1 MSERADHLG
10 MEREKACSSIL
21 PFIRFHHFNHNNSYR
36 PRSKRRPA
44 LADRFLHGDG
54 RAQQQ
59 QAPRRP
65 RLLHAAPAPPICA
78 SRRPRRP
85 PWPPTARRRRPR
97 TRTRRGPSTSIS
109 LGPSERCRR
118 ASAPQNPWGPFCKFY
133 YIGRDLV
140 VIFGNS
146 WVTLER
152 AGVYFEITSVWWED

>member
-1 MSERADHLG
+1 MEPNDEQHCQSVVRHMSERADHLG

-36 PRSKRRPA
+36 PCSKRRPA

-85 PWPPTARRRRPR
+85 PSPPTARRRRPR
-97 TRTRRGPSTSIS
+97 TRTRRGPSMSYLSRTIRAMPTSLRSTKS
-109 LGPSERCRR
+109 LR
-118 ASAPQNPWGPFCKFY
+118 AF
-133 YIGRDLV
+133 L
-140 VIFGNS
+140 
-146 WVTLER
+146 
-152 AGVYFEITSVWWED
+152 

>member
-65 RLLHAAPAPPICA
+65 RLLHAAPAPPICD

-97 TRTRRGPSTSIS
+97 TRTRCGPSMSYLSRTI
-109 LGPSERCRR
+109 R
-118 ASAPQNPWGPFCKFY
+118 AMPTQNPWGPFYKFY

-140 VIFGNS
+140 VIFWNS

-152 AGVYFEITSVWWED
+152 AGVYLEITSVWWED

>member
-1 MSERADHLG
+1 MEPNDEQHCQSVVRHMSERADHLG

-59 QAPRRP
+59 APRRP

-85 PWPPTARRRRPR
+85 P
-97 TRTRRGPSTSIS
+97 
-109 LGPSERCRR
+109 
-118 ASAPQNPWGPFCKFY
+118 
-133 YIGRDLV
+133 
-140 VIFGNS
+140 
-146 WVTLER
+146 
-152 AGVYFEITSVWWED
+152 